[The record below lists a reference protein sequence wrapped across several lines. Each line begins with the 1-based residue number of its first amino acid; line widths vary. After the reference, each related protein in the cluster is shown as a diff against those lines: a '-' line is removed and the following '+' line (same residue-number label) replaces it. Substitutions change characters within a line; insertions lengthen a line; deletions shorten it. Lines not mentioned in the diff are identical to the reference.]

1 MKPLKDREKKILWFL
16 GQGLNYKEIGEQ
28 TGYAERTVKNSKDK
42 LGRIFNVSS
51 IQELVEVAK
60 ERGFMAPTLE
70 QMIGGGEKSK

>member
-16 GQGLNYKEIGEQ
+16 SQGMGYKQIAEQ
-28 TGYAERTVKNSKDK
+28 TGYAERTVRNSKEK
-42 LGRIFNVSS
+42 LGRIFNTSS
-51 IQELVEVAK
+51 IQELVEVAD